1 MGIDVCSNEGP
12 RLYQGEIIAKWRK
25 KLSLCK
31 NLLSR
36 TIVLVSFKFGA
47 NHSLLMEID
56 VCLNEGQRHVLR
68 MVITIFKQA
77 L

>member
-12 RLYQGEIIAKWRK
+12 RPHQGEIIAKWRK

-47 NHSLLMEID
+47 NHSLLMEM
-56 VCLNEGQRHVLR
+56 E
-68 MVITIFKQA
+68 K
-77 L
+77 